1 MSTPDA
7 ILLGVFLTVLYNGSG
22 LGEPR
27 PFVIAL
33 PYFCLYSA
41 TTSSISSKSLLLDD
55 DVLPRLAPPYFCLYS
70 ATTSSISSK
79 SLSLLDDCVLLTR
92 LPYLSLY
99 SLTTVCISSK
109 SLSLSLGK
117 RVRLIVL

>member
-7 ILLGVFLTVLYNGSG
+7 ILLGVFLTVLYNVSG

-55 DVLPRLAPPYFCLYS
+55 DVLTRLAAPPYFCLYS
-70 ATTSSISSK
+70 VTTVSISSK

-109 SLSLSLGK
+109 SLSLGK

>member
-79 SLSLLDDCVLLTR
+79 SLLLDDCVLLTR

>member
-1 MSTPDA
+1 MSTPDT

-41 TTSSISSKSLLLDD
+41 TTSSISSKSLL
-55 DVLPRLAPPYFCLYS
+55 
-70 ATTSSISSK
+70 
-79 SLSLLDDCVLLTR
+79 DDCVLLTR

-109 SLSLSLGK
+109 SLLLSLGK

>member
-79 SLSLLDDCVLLTR
+79 SLLLDDCVLTR